1 MHKVEA
7 TFPNSEFNPFEPV
20 RLRNGGEVGSLRIVL
35 DGRMYCIRGKYK
47 GGNEEH
53 SWTIDGR
60 RYSYSVGDEDEF
72 DLVNYDPNAIPEP
85 KTFWVNVY
93 GSKYDHRI
101 HDNEKDAIAGSK
113 RIGTGEQSP
122 DLFARVKVTVEEGEG
137 L

>member
-72 DLVNYDPNAIPEP
+72 DLVNYDPDEEAEP

-93 GSKYDHRI
+93 VEAPASVFGV
-101 HDNEKDAIAGSK
+101 HDTKQEAIDACMRG
-113 RIGTGEQSP
+113 
-122 DLFARVKVTVEEGEG
+122 DLFARVKVTTEKGEG